1 MHTLL
6 LPGDREDVQCMK
18 SPSHTHISFVTPN
31 PEQHEGFRVCG
42 LTLGCCGCSA
52 PLTLCWWPWLKLRT
66 EAAAQP
72 HFISGSSSFSLS
84 SNLLETEA
92 LGQACFILMDRNDA
106 YNDSPSVNSTSA
118 AMQGMDI
125 LLLVVNSQQIPVCS
139 FSSVQRIHKSDRNQ
153 INVVS
158 SCSCG

>member
-6 LPGDREDVQCMK
+6 LPGDREDVQYMK

-52 PLTLCWWPWLKLRT
+52 PSHSVGDLGWSSELK
-66 EAAAQP
+66 QQ
-72 HFISGSSSFSLS
+72 HSHISFQGSSSFSLS
-84 SNLLETEA
+84 SNPLETEA

-106 YNDSPSVNSTSA
+106 HNDSPSVNSTSA

-139 FSSVQRIHKSDRNQ
+139 FSLVQRIQKSDRNQ
-153 INVVS
+153 INVIS